1 MDLPALLPRH
11 GHRRDQHRL
20 LHRTSYSVLPTIGAK
35 LAIDK
40 ELPPPRAQV
49 GSTHL
54 HSEQSAASSIARA
67 FSRRCGRMAVAN
79 YPILFCFAGRNSV
92 IARLTGE
99 FATARMPSCSA
110 IRLTRAHTGFEY
122 QVHTLVDPTRE
133 KLY

>member
-20 LHRTSYSVLPTIGAK
+20 LHRTFHPVLPTIGTE
-35 LAIDK
+35 LATDK
-40 ELPPPRAQV
+40 ELPPRAQV

-99 FATARMPSCSA
+99 FATARIPSCSA

-122 QVHTLVDPTRE
+122 QVHTLVDLTRE